1 MRPSL
6 MARCSAEPPSLF
18 VERAFDGDALGAL
31 VRRRRSG
38 ERPAL
43 QVAALAVGGSGRT
56 AHGLPDVAHTQQ
68 NQRLGG
74 CDLKL
79 VESAGGNQ
87 DALVAAELAWRLV
100 RLIEARPALQHDER
114 VVLLAVGMEFV
125 FAAFGVA
132 LDRDV

>member
-1 MRPSL
+1 

-56 AHGLPDVAHTQQ
+56 THGLPDVAHTQQ
-68 NQRLGG
+68 HQRLLRGNFE
-74 CDLKL
+74 L
-79 VESAGGNQ
+79 VEGAGGNE
-87 DALVAAELAWRLV
+87 DALVAAKLAWRFV

-114 VVLLAVGMEFV
+114 VVLLAV
-125 FAAFGVA
+125 
-132 LDRDV
+132 